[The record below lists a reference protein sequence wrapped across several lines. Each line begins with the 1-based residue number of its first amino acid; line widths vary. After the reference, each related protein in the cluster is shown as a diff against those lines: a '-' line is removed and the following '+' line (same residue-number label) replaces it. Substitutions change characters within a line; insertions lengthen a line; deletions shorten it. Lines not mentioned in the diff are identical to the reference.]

1 LKGRDSVPK
10 VRKHQQ
16 PRGWALLTAVVILK
30 PVMLGALK
38 REWIDGD
45 KIPAKGGC
53 IVVLNH
59 VSHLDP
65 IAAAHI
71 LYDYGRAPRY
81 LAKSGLFNL
90 FFVGTIL
97 RGARQIPVE
106 RMTTDAVGAYDAAV
120 AAVRA
125 GEAVVVYPEGTIT
138 RDPDGWP
145 MRGKTGAARIALE
158 TQAPVI
164 PVGQWG
170 VQDLL
175 PAYSTRPHPWP
186 RKTVHVKVGEPVD
199 LSDLYD
205 RGVTPELIREATDRI
220 MAAIT
225 ALVEELRGGKAPATR
240 FDPRAAGVKE
250 IGNPRSNPKRG
261 DK

>member
-1 LKGRDSVPK
+1 MSK

-16 PRGWALLTAVVILK
+16 PRGWALLTAVAILK
-30 PVMLGALK
+30 PTIRAALR

-45 KIPAKGGC
+45 KIPATGGC
-53 IVVLNH
+53 VVVLNH

-65 IAAAHI
+65 IASAHI
-71 LYDYGRAPRY
+71 IYDHGRSPRY
-81 LAKSGLFNL
+81 LAKSGLFRV

-97 RGARQIPVE
+97 RGAKQIPVE
-106 RMTTDAVGAYDAAV
+106 RMTADAVGAFDSAV

-125 GEAVVVYPEGTIT
+125 GEVVVVYPEGTIT

-164 PVGQWG
+164 PMGQWG

-175 PAYSTRPHPWP
+175 PAYSTKLRPFP
-186 RKTVHVKVGEPVD
+186 RKQVRVKVGDPVD
-199 LSDLYD
+199 LSDLYELD
-205 RGVTPELIREATDRI
+205 LSPEAIRIATDRI

-225 ALVEELRGGKAPATR
+225 ALVEELRGGHAPAER
-240 FDPRAAGVKE
+240 FDPKAAGVKE
-250 IGNPRSNPKRG
+250 IGNPTKDNG
-261 DK
+261 

>member
-1 LKGRDSVPK
+1 MPK

-30 PVMLGALK
+30 PVMLSTLK
-38 REWIDGD
+38 RHWIDGD
-45 KIPAKGGC
+45 KIPASGGC

-81 LAKSGLFNL
+81 LAKSSLFNL
-90 FFVGTIL
+90 FFVGSIL

-106 RMTTDAVGAYDAAV
+106 RMTADAVGAYDAAV

-125 GEAVVVYPEGTIT
+125 GEAVVVYPEGTLT

-158 TQAPVI
+158 TRAPVI
-164 PVGQWG
+164 PVGHWG

-175 PAYSTRPHPWP
+175 PAYSTRPHLWP
-186 RKTVHVKVGEPVD
+186 RKTVHVKVGDPVD

-205 RGVTPELIREATDRI
+205 SGVTPEVIHEATERI
-220 MAAIT
+220 MDAIT
-225 ALVEELRGGKAPATR
+225 ALVEDLRGGKAPATR

-250 IGNPRSNPKRG
+250 IGNPKSNPKRNPKRG
-261 DK
+261 HK